1 MRDFK
6 AEYRDF
12 LQQYPFQMIDVDG
25 IKIRYQYG
33 GKEDAPV
40 IVFFHG
46 LEMHEMWMPYALHLR
61 ENYRFLNYEYPQNTI
76 VADEQMDITKALL
89 KKLGIDQV
97 ILLGASDGGVYAQIF
112 AKRFPEMVKG
122 MCITTTLTI
131 DSDYI
136 RDIQRERFIEPIYI
150 GLLKL
155 LPAKTVLNAL
165 IKKSPKFLVCES
177 PENREYGRTFYEQ
190 VAMDLGYKQRFIHS
204 FQCVYML
211 KDYPYFQKKDFEY
224 LRGRIQVL
232 IPDNDIFKKEDQRI
246 LEELFTGLDA
256 DIIHVPGG
264 HVGMIVQA
272 EDYLEKYIDKFLREL
287 CR

>member
-1 MRDFK
+1 M
-6 AEYRDF
+6 
-12 LQQYPFQMIDVDG
+12 
-25 IKIRYQYG
+25 
-33 GKEDAPV
+33 
-40 IVFFHG
+40 
-46 LEMHEMWMPYALHLR
+46 
-61 ENYRFLNYEYPQNTI
+61 
-76 VADEQMDITKALL
+76 
-89 KKLGIDQV
+89 
-97 ILLGASDGGVYAQIF
+97 
-112 AKRFPEMVKG
+112 
-122 MCITTTLTI
+122 TI

-136 RDIQRERFIEPIYI
+136 RDIQKERFIEPIYV

-165 IKKSPKFLVCES
+165 IKKSPKFLECES
-177 PENREYGRTFYEQ
+177 SENQEYGRTFYEQ

-211 KDYPYFQKKDFEY
+211 KDYPYFKKKDFEY

-272 EDYLEKYIDKFLREL
+272 EDYLEKYIDKFLESL
-287 CR
+287 S